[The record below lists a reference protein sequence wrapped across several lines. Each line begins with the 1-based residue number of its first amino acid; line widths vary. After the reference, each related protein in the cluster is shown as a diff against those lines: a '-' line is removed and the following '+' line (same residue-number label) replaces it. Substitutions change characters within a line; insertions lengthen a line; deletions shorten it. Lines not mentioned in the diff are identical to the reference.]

1 MDTELE
7 SALSHERFARYL
19 EWAEENRDQ
28 ALALYALNTQISE
41 SLYTPLQML
50 EVSLRNRIHSVL
62 SDAMQESWFEEDGF
76 LKISNQRDQVVIA
89 RERLIKFGKEPTPG
103 RIVAALSFSFW
114 TSMLARN
121 YEDHWQK
128 TLNRITYR
136 DGKNLRRKDLSEP
149 LAKIRL
155 IRNRIAHHEPVI
167 QFNLPEEYGKII
179 QITRWL
185 SPVAA
190 DWSERHS
197 RFLHVH
203 PSERIP
209 VAKKD

>member
-1 MDTELE
+1 MNTKLE

-28 ALALYALNTQISE
+28 ALTLYTLNTQVSE

-62 SDAMQESWFEEDGF
+62 SDAMHESWFEEDGF

-89 RERLIKFGKEPTPG
+89 RDRLVKFGKEPTPG

-121 YEDHWQK
+121 YEDLWQK
-128 TLNRITYR
+128 TLNRIAR
-136 DGKNLRRKDLSEP
+136 HNDGQNLRRKDLSEP
-149 LAKIRL
+149 LARIRL

-167 QFNLPEEYGKII
+167 HFNLPEEYGKFM

-197 RFLHVH
+197 RFLQVH
-203 PSERIP
+203 PIERIAL
-209 VAKKD
+209 AK